1 MISMIDPATLSLET
15 QNATLI
21 VAIGFAARFN
31 QKADLRFPFL
41 RWRHILAP
49 PSFSFLNGNPASGIQ
64 VPTGLARTSKGG
76 ILEG

>member
-41 RWRHILAP
+41 RWRHK
-49 PSFSFLNGNPASGIQ
+49 SVSFLNGNPTSGIQ
-64 VPTGLARTSKGG
+64 VPTGLLLGRRRDT
-76 ILEG
+76 LEGSW